1 MLMKMAE
8 YLDKIVMA
16 VVALAALVVAVI
28 IFRDDIPA
36 LGRKYK
42 NAQAE
47 AAKSNY
53 GLGDDR
59 GKDPKGLTTVTVIKN
74 GKITS
79 ITVTREERD
88 RILRQGR

>member
-1 MLMKMAE
+1 MFMKMAE

-42 NAQAE
+42 EANNQ
-47 AAKSNY
+47 AAKKNY
-53 GLGDDR
+53 GTGIEYSN
-59 GKDPKGLTTVTVIKN
+59 DPKGLVTVSVMRN
-74 GKITS
+74 GKLVHL
-79 ITVTREERD
+79 TVTREERD